1 MKLKWKN
8 FKILFFVFISIL
20 NCSFGQSFYFET
32 TEGKKINVEPTSVK
46 LGIDYDH
53 FLYREK
59 GMTKN
64 QEMAIKN
71 IKTAFVDEF
80 VLNTFAIG
88 KKRVTCFVIA
98 ESKSKKLVGNYKV
111 VAIQK
116 GEANPMFRETDLN
129 KKTTTI
135 NPNNLVDGNYFDKNA
150 SNRGRNLKVITTYYF
165 YVLDNDNNVVDEMKF
180 DDQFYKNSTED
191 RNKAEVI
198 LRKHFQDCP
207 DLIGRLNENDVKMM
221 NMDNA
226 SKVAKKAAER
236 IDNANAKVFRLF
248 DYPKYIN
255 CNEVSATSSA
265 NPVKETP
272 QNLEELLKPLNGTY
286 QIGAITAQLGPT
298 KKDLALIGVFSIS
311 DGFLLIET
319 KDNKV
324 KYPIT
329 SYKDGVIYCAD
340 RDMVHTMTIVS
351 ESGKKKG
358 FSYTTKIT
366 VTSDKKVGGAT
377 ADYWCIKN

>member
-116 GEANPMFRETDLN
+116 GEANPMFGQTDLN

-150 SNRGRNLKVITTYYF
+150 TNRGRNLKVITTYYF
-165 YVLDNDNNVVDEMKF
+165 YVLDNENNVIDEMKF

-191 RNKAEVI
+191 RNNAEAI

-226 SKVAKKAAER
+226 SKMAKKAAER

-248 DYPKYIN
+248 DYPKYTN
-255 CNEVSATSSA
+255 CDEVQATTVIK
-265 NPVKETP
+265 PVKENTE
-272 QNLEELLKPLNGTY
+272 NLVELLKPVSGTY
-286 QIGAITAQLGPT
+286 QIGAVTAQLGPS
-298 KKDLALIGVFSIS
+298 KKDLALTGVFSIS
-311 DGFLLIET
+311 DGFLFIET

-329 SYKDGVIYCAD
+329 SYNEGVIYCAD
-340 RDMVHTMTIVS
+340 RDMVHTMAIVS

-366 VTSDKKVGGAT
+366 VTFDKKMGGAT
-377 ADYWCIKN
+377 SDYWCVKN